1 MQATE
6 TFPETDVRTDEE
18 LVGIV
23 VGGDVDCFE
32 ELITR
37 YQSRVF
43 GMARK
48 YFRNESDA
56 EDVVQ
61 TIFTKTFQ
69 KLSSYK
75 GTAPFEHWF
84 MRLSVNTCYD
94 ALRRKRNRPDQT
106 ISDMLFDDESWQD
119 RLGNIPDAS
128 DRVGLE
134 EARELVY
141 TVGEQALVP
150 GSGLMLARQMMSDQ
164 GDLQHEEP
172 AGELE
177 QFLRERLADYKVP
190 RDVDVM
196 DELPRNALG
205 KVLKRVLRGETALTE
220 GAAVNYQ
227 SVCIFGGAA
236 TFL

>member
-6 TFPETDVRTDEE
+6 NFPETDVRTDEE
-18 LVGIV
+18 LVRIV
-23 VGGDVDCFE
+23 VDGDVDCFE

-37 YQSRVF
+37 YQPRVF

-56 EDVVQ
+56 ADVVQ
-61 TIFTKTFQ
+61 AIFTKTFQ

-84 MRLSVNTCYD
+84 MRLSLNACYD

-119 RLGNIPDAS
+119 RLSNIPDAS

-141 TVGEQALVP
+141 TVLGQI
-150 GSGLMLARQMMSDQ
+150 SDRARIVLT
-164 GDLQHEEP
+164 LQ
-172 AGELE
+172 ELE
-177 QFLRERLADYKVP
+177 GRSIREITEITGWSESLVKVQAFRARKEMRASVERFLMKEKKL
-190 RDVDVM
+190 
-196 DELPRNALG
+196 
-205 KVLKRVLRGETALTE
+205 
-220 GAAVNYQ
+220 
-227 SVCIFGGAA
+227 
-236 TFL
+236 

>member
-18 LVGIV
+18 LVRIV

-94 ALRRKRNRPDQT
+94 ALRRKRNRPEHT
-106 ISDMLFDDESWQD
+106 ISDTLFDDESWQD
-119 RLGNIPDAS
+119 RLGKIPEAS
-128 DRVGLE
+128 DRE
-134 EARELVY
+134 EQEQARELVH
-141 TVGEQALVP
+141 TVLDQV
-150 GSGLMLARQMMSDQ
+150 SDRARIVLT
-164 GDLQHEEP
+164 LQ
-172 AGELE
+172 ELE
-177 QFLRERLADYKVP
+177 GRSIREIAGITGWSESLLKVQAF
-190 RDVDVM
+190 RARKEM
-196 DELPRNALG
+196 R
-205 KVLKRVLRGETALTE
+205 
-220 GAAVNYQ
+220 AAVER
-227 SVCIFGGAA
+227 
-236 TFL
+236 FLSREKRIVT

>member
-6 TFPETDVRTDEE
+6 NSQETDVRTDEE
-18 LVGIV
+18 LVRIV
-23 VGGDVDCFE
+23 VGGDVECFE
-32 ELITR
+32 VLITR

-61 TIFTKTFQ
+61 GIFTKTFQ

-84 MRLSVNTCYD
+84 MRLSLNACYD

-119 RLGNIPDAS
+119 RLSNIPDAS

-141 TVGEQALVP
+141 TVLGQI
-150 GSGLMLARQMMSDQ
+150 SDRARIVLT
-164 GDLQHEEP
+164 LQ
-172 AGELE
+172 ELE
-177 QFLRERLADYKVP
+177 GRSIREITEITGWSGSLVKVQAFRARKEMRASVERFLMKEEKL
-190 RDVDVM
+190 
-196 DELPRNALG
+196 
-205 KVLKRVLRGETALTE
+205 
-220 GAAVNYQ
+220 
-227 SVCIFGGAA
+227 
-236 TFL
+236 

>member
-37 YQSRVF
+37 YQPRVF

-84 MRLSVNTCYD
+84 MRLSVNACYD
-94 ALRRKRNRPDQT
+94 ALRRRRNRPEHT
-106 ISDMLFDDESWQD
+106 ISDMLFDDEGWHD
-119 RLGNIPDAS
+119 RMGNIPDAS
-128 DRVGLE
+128 DRAGLE

-141 TVGEQALVP
+141 TVLDQV
-150 GSGLMLARQMMSDQ
+150 SARARIVLT
-164 GDLQHEEP
+164 LQ
-172 AGELE
+172 ELE
-177 QFLRERLADYKVP
+177 GRTIKEIAEITGWSESLVKVQAF
-190 RDVDVM
+190 RARKEM
-196 DELPRNALG
+196 R
-205 KVLKRVLRGETALTE
+205 
-220 GAAVNYQ
+220 AAVER
-227 SVCIFGGAA
+227 
-236 TFL
+236 FLSREKRIVT

>member
-6 TFPETDVRTDEE
+6 TFPETDIRTDEE

-84 MRLSVNTCYD
+84 MRLSVNACYD

-106 ISDMLFDDESWQD
+106 ISDLLFDDESWQD

-141 TVGEQALVP
+141 TVLGQI
-150 GSGLMLARQMMSDQ
+150 SDRARIVLT
-164 GDLQHEEP
+164 LQ
-172 AGELE
+172 ELE
-177 QFLRERLADYKVP
+177 GRTIKEIAEITGWSESLVKVQAFRARKEMRASVERFLSRE
-190 RDVDVM
+190 
-196 DELPRNALG
+196 
-205 KVLKRVLRGETALTE
+205 KRIVT
-220 GAAVNYQ
+220 
-227 SVCIFGGAA
+227 
-236 TFL
+236 

>member
-6 TFPETDVRTDEE
+6 TFPETDIRTDEE

-37 YQSRVF
+37 YQPRVF

-61 TIFTKTFQ
+61 AIFTKTFQ

-84 MRLSVNTCYD
+84 MRLSLNACYD

-106 ISDMLFDDESWQD
+106 ISDMLFDDQSWQD
-119 RLGNIPDAS
+119 RLTNIPDAS

-141 TVGEQALVP
+141 TVLGQI
-150 GSGLMLARQMMSDQ
+150 SDRARIVLT
-164 GDLQHEEP
+164 LQ
-172 AGELE
+172 ELE
-177 QFLRERLADYKVP
+177 GRSIREITEITGWSESLVKVQAFRARKEMRASVERFLMKEEKL
-190 RDVDVM
+190 
-196 DELPRNALG
+196 
-205 KVLKRVLRGETALTE
+205 
-220 GAAVNYQ
+220 
-227 SVCIFGGAA
+227 
-236 TFL
+236 

>member
-18 LVGIV
+18 LVRIV

-37 YQSRVF
+37 YQPRVF

-84 MRLSVNTCYD
+84 MRLSVNACYD

-141 TVGEQALVP
+141 TVLGQI
-150 GSGLMLARQMMSDQ
+150 SDRARIVLT
-164 GDLQHEEP
+164 LQ
-172 AGELE
+172 ELE
-177 QFLRERLADYKVP
+177 GRTIKEIAEITGWSESLVKVQAFRARKEMRASVERFLSRE
-190 RDVDVM
+190 
-196 DELPRNALG
+196 
-205 KVLKRVLRGETALTE
+205 KRIVT
-220 GAAVNYQ
+220 
-227 SVCIFGGAA
+227 
-236 TFL
+236 

>member
-6 TFPETDVRTDEE
+6 TFPETDIRTDEE

-141 TVGEQALVP
+141 TVLGQI
-150 GSGLMLARQMMSDQ
+150 SDRARIVLT
-164 GDLQHEEP
+164 LQ
-172 AGELE
+172 ELE
-177 QFLRERLADYKVP
+177 GRTIKEIAEITGWSESLVKVQAFRARKEMRASVERFLSRE
-190 RDVDVM
+190 
-196 DELPRNALG
+196 
-205 KVLKRVLRGETALTE
+205 KRIVT
-220 GAAVNYQ
+220 
-227 SVCIFGGAA
+227 
-236 TFL
+236 

>member
-84 MRLSVNTCYD
+84 MRLSVNACYD

-119 RLGNIPDAS
+119 RLGNIPNAS

-141 TVGEQALVP
+141 TVLGQI
-150 GSGLMLARQMMSDQ
+150 SDRARIVLT
-164 GDLQHEEP
+164 LQ
-172 AGELE
+172 ELE
-177 QFLRERLADYKVP
+177 GRTIKEIAEITGWSESLVKVQAFRARKEMRASVERFLSRE
-190 RDVDVM
+190 
-196 DELPRNALG
+196 
-205 KVLKRVLRGETALTE
+205 KRIVT
-220 GAAVNYQ
+220 
-227 SVCIFGGAA
+227 
-236 TFL
+236 

>member
-6 TFPETDVRTDEE
+6 TFPETDIRTDEE
-18 LVGIV
+18 LVRIV

-32 ELITR
+32 VLIIR

-61 TIFTKTFQ
+61 AIFTKTFQ

-84 MRLSVNTCYD
+84 MRLSLNACYD

-119 RLGNIPDAS
+119 RLSNIPDAS

-141 TVGEQALVP
+141 TVLGQI
-150 GSGLMLARQMMSDQ
+150 SDRARIVLT
-164 GDLQHEEP
+164 LQ
-172 AGELE
+172 ELE
-177 QFLRERLADYKVP
+177 GRSIREITEITGWSESLVKVQAFRARKEMRASVERFLMKEKNL
-190 RDVDVM
+190 
-196 DELPRNALG
+196 
-205 KVLKRVLRGETALTE
+205 
-220 GAAVNYQ
+220 
-227 SVCIFGGAA
+227 
-236 TFL
+236 

>member
-6 TFPETDVRTDEE
+6 TFQETDIRTDEE
-18 LVGIV
+18 LVRIV

-32 ELITR
+32 VLISR

-61 TIFTKTFQ
+61 AIFTKTFQ

-84 MRLSVNTCYD
+84 MRLSLNACYD

-106 ISDMLFDDESWQD
+106 ISDMLFDDQSWQD
-119 RLGNIPDAS
+119 RLTNIPDAS

-141 TVGEQALVP
+141 TVLGQI
-150 GSGLMLARQMMSDQ
+150 SDRARIVLT
-164 GDLQHEEP
+164 LQ
-172 AGELE
+172 ELE
-177 QFLRERLADYKVP
+177 GRSIREITEITGWSESLVKVQAFRARKEMRASVERFLMKEEKL
-190 RDVDVM
+190 
-196 DELPRNALG
+196 
-205 KVLKRVLRGETALTE
+205 
-220 GAAVNYQ
+220 
-227 SVCIFGGAA
+227 
-236 TFL
+236 

>member
-6 TFPETDVRTDEE
+6 NFPETDVRTDEE

-37 YQSRVF
+37 YQPRVF

-61 TIFTKTFQ
+61 AIFTKTFQ

-84 MRLSVNTCYD
+84 MRLSLNACYD

-119 RLGNIPDAS
+119 RLSNIPDAS

-141 TVGEQALVP
+141 TVLGQI
-150 GSGLMLARQMMSDQ
+150 SDRARIVLT
-164 GDLQHEEP
+164 LQ
-172 AGELE
+172 ELE
-177 QFLRERLADYKVP
+177 GRSIREITEITGWSESLVKVQAFRARKEMRASVERFLMKEKKL
-190 RDVDVM
+190 
-196 DELPRNALG
+196 
-205 KVLKRVLRGETALTE
+205 
-220 GAAVNYQ
+220 
-227 SVCIFGGAA
+227 
-236 TFL
+236 

>member
-141 TVGEQALVP
+141 TVLGQI
-150 GSGLMLARQMMSDQ
+150 SDRARIVLT
-164 GDLQHEEP
+164 LQ
-172 AGELE
+172 ELE
-177 QFLRERLADYKVP
+177 GRTIKEIAEITGWSESLVKVQAFRARKEMRASVERFLSQE
-190 RDVDVM
+190 
-196 DELPRNALG
+196 
-205 KVLKRVLRGETALTE
+205 KRIVT
-220 GAAVNYQ
+220 
-227 SVCIFGGAA
+227 
-236 TFL
+236 

>member
-84 MRLSVNTCYD
+84 MRLSVNACYD

-141 TVGEQALVP
+141 TVLGQI
-150 GSGLMLARQMMSDQ
+150 SDRARIVLT
-164 GDLQHEEP
+164 LQ
-172 AGELE
+172 ELE
-177 QFLRERLADYKVP
+177 GRTIKEIAEITGWSESLVKVQAFRARKEMRASVERFLSRE
-190 RDVDVM
+190 
-196 DELPRNALG
+196 
-205 KVLKRVLRGETALTE
+205 KRIVT
-220 GAAVNYQ
+220 
-227 SVCIFGGAA
+227 
-236 TFL
+236 

>member
-18 LVGIV
+18 LVRIV

-84 MRLSVNTCYD
+84 MRLSVNACYD

-141 TVGEQALVP
+141 TVLGQI
-150 GSGLMLARQMMSDQ
+150 SDRARIVLT
-164 GDLQHEEP
+164 LQ
-172 AGELE
+172 ELE
-177 QFLRERLADYKVP
+177 GRTIKEIAEITGWSESLVKVQAFRARKEMRASVERFLSQE
-190 RDVDVM
+190 
-196 DELPRNALG
+196 
-205 KVLKRVLRGETALTE
+205 KRIVT
-220 GAAVNYQ
+220 
-227 SVCIFGGAA
+227 
-236 TFL
+236 

>member
-6 TFPETDVRTDEE
+6 NFPETDVRTDEE
-18 LVGIV
+18 LVRIV
-23 VGGDVDCFE
+23 VDGDVDCFE

-37 YQSRVF
+37 YQPRVF

-61 TIFTKTFQ
+61 AIFTKTFQ

-84 MRLSVNTCYD
+84 MRLSLNACYD

-119 RLGNIPDAS
+119 RLSNIPDAS

-141 TVGEQALVP
+141 TVLGQI
-150 GSGLMLARQMMSDQ
+150 SDRARIVLT
-164 GDLQHEEP
+164 LQ
-172 AGELE
+172 ELE
-177 QFLRERLADYKVP
+177 GRSIREISEITGWSESLVKVQAFRARKEMRASVERFLMKEKKL
-190 RDVDVM
+190 
-196 DELPRNALG
+196 
-205 KVLKRVLRGETALTE
+205 
-220 GAAVNYQ
+220 
-227 SVCIFGGAA
+227 
-236 TFL
+236 

>member
-18 LVGIV
+18 LVEAV

-37 YQSRVF
+37 YQPRVF

-84 MRLSVNTCYD
+84 MRLSVNACYD

-106 ISDMLFDDESWQD
+106 ISDLLFDDESWQD

-141 TVGEQALVP
+141 TVLGQI
-150 GSGLMLARQMMSDQ
+150 SDRARIVLT
-164 GDLQHEEP
+164 LQ
-172 AGELE
+172 ELE
-177 QFLRERLADYKVP
+177 GRTIKEIAEITGWSESLVKVQAFRARKEMRASVERFLSRE
-190 RDVDVM
+190 
-196 DELPRNALG
+196 
-205 KVLKRVLRGETALTE
+205 KRIVT
-220 GAAVNYQ
+220 
-227 SVCIFGGAA
+227 
-236 TFL
+236 

>member
-6 TFPETDVRTDEE
+6 NSQETDDVRTDEE
-18 LVGIV
+18 LVRIV
-23 VGGDVDCFE
+23 VGGDVECFE
-32 ELITR
+32 VLIIR

-61 TIFTKTFQ
+61 GIFTKTFQ

-84 MRLSVNTCYD
+84 MRLSLNACYD

-106 ISDMLFDDESWQD
+106 ISDTLFDDESWQD
-119 RLGNIPDAS
+119 RLSNIPDAS

-141 TVGEQALVP
+141 TVLGQI
-150 GSGLMLARQMMSDQ
+150 SDRARIVLT
-164 GDLQHEEP
+164 LQ
-172 AGELE
+172 ELE
-177 QFLRERLADYKVP
+177 GRSIREITEITGWSESLVKVQAFRARKEMRASVERFLMKEEKL
-190 RDVDVM
+190 
-196 DELPRNALG
+196 
-205 KVLKRVLRGETALTE
+205 
-220 GAAVNYQ
+220 
-227 SVCIFGGAA
+227 
-236 TFL
+236 

>member
-6 TFPETDVRTDEE
+6 NSQETDVRTDEE
-18 LVGIV
+18 LVRIV
-23 VGGDVDCFE
+23 VGGDVECFE
-32 ELITR
+32 VLIIR

-61 TIFTKTFQ
+61 GIFTKTFQ

-84 MRLSVNTCYD
+84 MRLSLNACYD

-119 RLGNIPDAS
+119 RLSNIPDAS

-141 TVGEQALVP
+141 TVLGQI
-150 GSGLMLARQMMSDQ
+150 SDRARIVLT
-164 GDLQHEEP
+164 LQ
-172 AGELE
+172 ELE
-177 QFLRERLADYKVP
+177 GRSIREITEITGWSESLVKVQAFRARKEMRASVERFLMKEEKL
-190 RDVDVM
+190 
-196 DELPRNALG
+196 
-205 KVLKRVLRGETALTE
+205 
-220 GAAVNYQ
+220 
-227 SVCIFGGAA
+227 
-236 TFL
+236 

>member
-6 TFPETDVRTDEE
+6 NSQETDVRTDEE
-18 LVGIV
+18 LVRIV
-23 VGGDVDCFE
+23 VGGDLECFE
-32 ELITR
+32 VLITR

-61 TIFTKTFQ
+61 GIFTKTFQ

-84 MRLSVNTCYD
+84 MRLSLNACYD

-119 RLGNIPDAS
+119 RLSNIPDAS

-141 TVGEQALVP
+141 TVLGQI
-150 GSGLMLARQMMSDQ
+150 SDRARIVLT
-164 GDLQHEEP
+164 LQ
-172 AGELE
+172 ELE
-177 QFLRERLADYKVP
+177 GRSIREITEITGWSESLVKVQAFRARKEMRASVERFLMKEEKL
-190 RDVDVM
+190 
-196 DELPRNALG
+196 
-205 KVLKRVLRGETALTE
+205 
-220 GAAVNYQ
+220 
-227 SVCIFGGAA
+227 
-236 TFL
+236 

>member
-1 MQATE
+1 MEATE

-106 ISDMLFDDESWQD
+106 LSDMLFDDESWQD

-128 DRVGLE
+128 ARVGLE
-134 EARELVY
+134 EAREVVY
-141 TVGEQALVP
+141 TVLGQI
-150 GSGLMLARQMMSDQ
+150 SDRARIVLT
-164 GDLQHEEP
+164 LQ
-172 AGELE
+172 ELE
-177 QFLRERLADYKVP
+177 GRTIKEIAEITGWSESLVKVQAFRARKEMRASVERFLSRE
-190 RDVDVM
+190 
-196 DELPRNALG
+196 
-205 KVLKRVLRGETALTE
+205 KRIVT
-220 GAAVNYQ
+220 
-227 SVCIFGGAA
+227 
-236 TFL
+236 

>member
-84 MRLSVNTCYD
+84 MRLSVNACYD

-128 DRVGLE
+128 DREGLE

-141 TVGEQALVP
+141 TVLGQI
-150 GSGLMLARQMMSDQ
+150 SDRARIVLT
-164 GDLQHEEP
+164 LQ
-172 AGELE
+172 ELE
-177 QFLRERLADYKVP
+177 GRTIKEIAEITGWSESLVKVQAFRARKEMRASVERFLSRE
-190 RDVDVM
+190 
-196 DELPRNALG
+196 
-205 KVLKRVLRGETALTE
+205 KRIVT
-220 GAAVNYQ
+220 
-227 SVCIFGGAA
+227 
-236 TFL
+236 

>member
-119 RLGNIPDAS
+119 RLGNIPNAS

-141 TVGEQALVP
+141 TVLGQI
-150 GSGLMLARQMMSDQ
+150 SDRARIVLT
-164 GDLQHEEP
+164 LQ
-172 AGELE
+172 ELE
-177 QFLRERLADYKVP
+177 GRTIKEIAEITGWSESLVKVQAFRARKEMRASVERFLSRE
-190 RDVDVM
+190 
-196 DELPRNALG
+196 
-205 KVLKRVLRGETALTE
+205 KRIVT
-220 GAAVNYQ
+220 
-227 SVCIFGGAA
+227 
-236 TFL
+236 

>member
-84 MRLSVNTCYD
+84 MRLSVNACYD
-94 ALRRKRNRPDQT
+94 ALRRKRNRPEHT
-106 ISDMLFDDESWQD
+106 ISDTLFDDESWQD
-119 RLGNIPDAS
+119 RLDKITEAS
-128 DRVGLE
+128 DRE
-134 EARELVY
+134 EQEQARELVH
-141 TVGEQALVP
+141 TVLDQV
-150 GSGLMLARQMMSDQ
+150 SDRARIVLT
-164 GDLQHEEP
+164 LQ
-172 AGELE
+172 ELE
-177 QFLRERLADYKVP
+177 GRTIKEIAEITGWSESLVKVQAFRARKEMRTAVERFLSRE
-190 RDVDVM
+190 
-196 DELPRNALG
+196 
-205 KVLKRVLRGETALTE
+205 KRIVT
-220 GAAVNYQ
+220 
-227 SVCIFGGAA
+227 
-236 TFL
+236 

>member
-6 TFPETDVRTDEE
+6 NFPETDVRTDEE
-18 LVGIV
+18 LVRIV
-23 VGGDVDCFE
+23 VDGDVDCFE

-37 YQSRVF
+37 YQPRVF

-84 MRLSVNTCYD
+84 MRLSLNACYD

-119 RLGNIPDAS
+119 RLSNIPDAS

-141 TVGEQALVP
+141 TVLGQI
-150 GSGLMLARQMMSDQ
+150 SDRARIVLT
-164 GDLQHEEP
+164 LQ
-172 AGELE
+172 ELE
-177 QFLRERLADYKVP
+177 GRSIREISEITGWSESLVKVQAFRARKEMRASVERFLMKEKKL
-190 RDVDVM
+190 
-196 DELPRNALG
+196 
-205 KVLKRVLRGETALTE
+205 
-220 GAAVNYQ
+220 
-227 SVCIFGGAA
+227 
-236 TFL
+236 

>member
-6 TFPETDVRTDEE
+6 TFPETDIRTDEE

-37 YQSRVF
+37 YQPRVF
-43 GMARK
+43 GVARK

-84 MRLSVNTCYD
+84 MRLSLNACYD

-106 ISDMLFDDESWQD
+106 ISDMLFDDQSWQD
-119 RLGNIPDAS
+119 RLTNIPDAS

-141 TVGEQALVP
+141 TVLGQI
-150 GSGLMLARQMMSDQ
+150 SDRARIVLT
-164 GDLQHEEP
+164 LQ
-172 AGELE
+172 ELE
-177 QFLRERLADYKVP
+177 GRSIREITEITGWSESLVKVQAFRARKEMRASVERFLMKEKNL
-190 RDVDVM
+190 
-196 DELPRNALG
+196 
-205 KVLKRVLRGETALTE
+205 
-220 GAAVNYQ
+220 
-227 SVCIFGGAA
+227 
-236 TFL
+236 